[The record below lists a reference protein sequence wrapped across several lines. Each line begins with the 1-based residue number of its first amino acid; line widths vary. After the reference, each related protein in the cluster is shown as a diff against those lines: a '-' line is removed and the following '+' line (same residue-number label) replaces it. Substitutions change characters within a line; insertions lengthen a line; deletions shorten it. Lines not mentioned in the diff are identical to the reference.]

1 MCTAQAAQ
9 SQIVAAPPTSPGIA
23 SLNAPEPATHDGRP
37 VQGTSP
43 VLDLSAIAANAA
55 RIRMAPGISFAKLP
69 SGPPAAG
76 ISLPSISIGSVRAE
90 IGGTANGL
98 KHGANFRLEGVSL
111 FGSSISGSVDGRSAR
126 LTFTWPTNF

>member
-1 MCTAQAAQ
+1 
-9 SQIVAAPPTSPGIA
+9 
-23 SLNAPEPATHDGRP
+23 
-37 VQGTSP
+37 VQGAAP
-43 VLDLSAIAANAA
+43 VLDLSAIAASAA
-55 RIRMAPGISFAKLP
+55 RARVAPGAWLTKLP
-69 SGPPAAG
+69 SAPPPAG
-76 ISLPSISIGSVRAE
+76 ISLPSISFGSVRAE